1 MNRRYRQLRR
11 YRDIAETFLRQGF
24 GYFLEQLDLYHLIPF
39 SRRVLPLDEG
49 DKGGSRGA
57 RLRTALEQL
66 GPVFVKLGQVLSTR
80 PDMIPADVVEE
91 LALLQ
96 DRVEPIPFPDI
107 RAAVEEELG
116 MTLEEAYA
124 SFDLQPVAAASIG
137 QVHRATLHDGTEVAV
152 KVRRPDIEAVV
163 GMDLEILYSLAGLV
177 EERLHPEHIRPREL
191 VEEFARSLRGEM
203 NYLLEARNQDRFR
216 RQMANDPYIHIPA
229 VFWTHTTER
238 VLTMEFVHGVKVND
252 LEGIDRLGVDRAA
265 VAERGA
271 RSFLEQV
278 LIHGFFHG
286 DPHPGNVFVRED
298 GTLSFLDFGLV
309 GRLDDELLQQIADLF
324 LAMIARD
331 AERVVNVL
339 IRIGV
344 AERTVDRRVLT
355 ADMEALIDRYYG
367 KSLRQIEVGRIIS
380 ESFELARRHRVR
392 LPTDFV
398 LLGKALLTMEST
410 GKQLYPD
417 FNVLT
422 LAEPF
427 AQELVLRRWSPA
439 AVSRRVSREVLDLA
453 EVIIGMPRK
462 MDGMMDHVRAGQLE
476 IKFRHQGLEN
486 LIHRLDI
493 VGNRLAAGIIIAALV
508 IGSSLVMQ
516 TGRGPFLWG
525 FPLLGIA
532 GFAVAG
538 LIGMWLV
545 FSILRSGRI

>member
-1 MNRRYRQLRR
+1 M
-11 YRDIAETFLRQGF
+11 
-24 GYFLEQLDLYHLIPF
+24 
-39 SRRVLPLDEG
+39 
-49 DKGGSRGA
+49 
-57 RLRTALEQL
+57 
-66 GPVFVKLGQVLSTR
+66 
-80 PDMIPADVVEE
+80 
-91 LALLQ
+91 
-96 DRVEPIPFPDI
+96 
-107 RAAVEEELG
+107 
-116 MTLEEAYA
+116 
-124 SFDLQPVAAASIG
+124 
-137 QVHRATLHDGTEVAV
+137 
-152 KVRRPDIEAVV
+152 
-163 GMDLEILYSLAGLV
+163 
-177 EERLHPEHIRPREL
+177 
-191 VEEFARSLRGEM
+191 
-203 NYLLEARNQDRFR
+203 
-216 RQMANDPYIHIPA
+216 
-229 VFWTHTTER
+229 
-238 VLTMEFVHGVKVND
+238 ND

-286 DPHPGNVFVRED
+286 DPTRATCSSGKTAPS
-298 GTLSFLDFGLV
+298 SFLDFGLV
-309 GRLDDELLQQIADLF
+309 GRLDDELLRQIADLF
-324 LAMIARD
+324 LAIIARD

-355 ADMEALIDRYYG
+355 ADMEAPHRPV
-367 KSLRQIEVGRIIS
+367 LRQVAAADRSGAHHCRKLRAGPAPPGAAADGLRTAGQSPPHDGEHRQTAVPGFQRAHAWRS
-380 ESFELARRHRVR
+380 LSPRSSFSGAGAR
-392 LPTDFV
+392 PT
-398 LLGKALLTMEST
+398 
-410 GKQLYPD
+410 
-417 FNVLT
+417 
-422 LAEPF
+422 
-427 AQELVLRRWSPA
+427 
-439 AVSRRVSREVLDLA
+439 VSRRVSREVLDMA